1 MIKINAYEG
10 VHFEVTDHVATITL
24 ARPKSLNAMDSNVH
38 RAIISIIDEIDDT
51 ESVKV
56 VVFKGEGRAFSTGS
70 DLKEIG
76 QLSGIAEQKY
86 VELDFST
93 KNRVAGCKKPTIASI
108 HGYCLGGG
116 LELALA
122 CDIRIAANNAIFG
135 FPEVGLGSLPGSGG
149 LQRLPEVV
157 GRGVAKEWILTA
169 RRIDAEEAFFRGLIT
184 QNVPIEELSEAT
196 NALAKNMSRFSPLAV
211 RLAKVALT
219 PEPISHNS
227 LVGAFQMLAGDA
239 CHSQASYA
247 EATQKFSDS

>member
-1 MIKINAYEG
+1 MTEKNAYEG
-10 VHFEVTDHVATITL
+10 VHFAVIESVATITL
-24 ARPKSLNAMDSNVH
+24 ARPNSLNAMDSNVH
-38 RAIISIIDEIDDT
+38 RAIISIIDKIDDT
-51 ESVKV
+51 ESIRV
-56 VVFKGEGRAFSTGS
+56 VVFKGEGRAFSSGS

-86 VELDFST
+86 VELDFLT
-93 KNRVAGCKKPTIASI
+93 KNRVASCKKPTIASI

-122 CDIRIAANNAIFG
+122 CDIRIAASNAIFG
-135 FPEVGLGSLPGSGG
+135 FPEVGWGSLPGSGG

-157 GRGVAKEWILTA
+157 GLGIAREWILTS
-169 RRIDAEEAFFRGLIT
+169 RRIDADEAFLRGLIS
-184 QNVPIEELSEAT
+184 QVVSPEELSQVT
-196 NALAKNMSRFSPLAV
+196 NTLANNMTRISPLAV

-239 CHSQASYA
+239 CHRQASYA
-247 EATQKFSDS
+247 EATQRFSDS

>member
-1 MIKINAYEG
+1 MTKKDAYEG
-10 VHFEVTDHVATITL
+10 VQFEVTDNVATITL
-24 ARPKSLNAMDSNVH
+24 SRPKSLNAMDSNVH
-38 RAIISIIDEIDDT
+38 RAIVSIIDEVDDT
-51 ESVKV
+51 ESIKV

-93 KNRVAGCKKPTIASI
+93 KNRIAACKKPTIASI

-122 CDIRIAANNAIFG
+122 CDIRIAENNAIFG

-169 RRIDAEEAFFRGLIT
+169 RRIDAEEALFRGLIS
-184 QNVPIEELSEAT
+184 QNVPIEELSEVT
-196 NALAKNMSRFSPLAV
+196 NALAKNMSRLSPLAV